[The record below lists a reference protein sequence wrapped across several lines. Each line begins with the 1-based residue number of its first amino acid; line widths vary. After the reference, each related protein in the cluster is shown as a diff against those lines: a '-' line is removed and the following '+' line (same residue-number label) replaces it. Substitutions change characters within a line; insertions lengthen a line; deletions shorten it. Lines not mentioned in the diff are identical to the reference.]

1 MQINRRAFLQT
12 GIGGG
17 ALATPWICP
26 KATGAKEISTHNAYG
41 SKQ

>member
-17 ALATPWICP
+17 ALATPSICP
-26 KATGAKEISTHNAYG
+26 KARWPEEISTHNAYG